1 VGRDF
6 LTCRTQKNG
15 EDGEQRQHT
24 RNSGILG
31 PCHIT
36 CLMTIV
42 QRFVRLVGDRSD
54 VPLCVYRADNGRI
67 RYLTDNIIVH
77 WFRKA
82 AAYVYKL
89 DPVKDSEHLRKWSA
103 HSLRVG
109 ATVILHGMGFTDTQI
124 RFLLRWRSNA
134 FYTYLWNIATLA
146 NQQNQAITN
155 VMPHFI

>member
-1 VGRDF
+1 MTGSDA
-6 LTCRTQKNG
+6 CRTQKNG

-24 RNSGILG
+24 RNSGISG

-36 CLMTIV
+36 CLMTIM

-54 VPLCVYRADNGRI
+54 VPLCVHRADDGRI
-67 RYLTDNIIVH
+67 RCLTDNIIVY

-82 AAYVYKL
+82 AAYLYKL
-89 DPVKDSEHLRKWSA
+89 NPVKDSEHLRKWSA
-103 HSLRVG
+103 HSSRVG
-109 ATVILHGMGFTDTQI
+109 AIVILLGMGLADTQI

-134 FYTYLWNIATLA
+134 FYTYLRNIATLA
-146 NQQNQAITN
+146 NQKNQAMTN